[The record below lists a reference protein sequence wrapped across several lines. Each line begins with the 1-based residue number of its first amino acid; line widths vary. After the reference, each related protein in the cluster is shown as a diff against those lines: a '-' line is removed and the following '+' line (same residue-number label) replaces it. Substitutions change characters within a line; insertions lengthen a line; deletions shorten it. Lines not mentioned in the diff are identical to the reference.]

1 MGFNMSSDSDSSA
14 FLSDQHDRRLI
25 FITAAPAHDRD
36 GRRLP
41 GRFDAVVDG
50 NVIVT
55 ATRQPFLDGARAL
68 LAEGANPQATI
79 ILKHPGSETDCL
91 RARLGAAAKLTVEES
106 NRGKPT
112 FRRWKPRPLSPEG
125 EPPSDQ
131 TETEAVS

>member
-1 MGFNMSSDSDSSA
+1 MEFSMSSDRDNSA
-14 FLSDQHDRRLI
+14 FLSDQLDRNLTI
-25 FITAAPAHDRD
+25 ITAAPAHDRD
-36 GRRLP
+36 GHRLP
-41 GRFDAVVDG
+41 GRFDAVTDG
-50 NVIVT
+50 KVLVA

-79 ILKHPGSETDCL
+79 ILKHPGSETVCL

-125 EPPSDQ
+125 EPQSDQ
-131 TETEAVS
+131 TETEAGS